1 MKYLFKNKEIS
12 QTTIESIF
20 EFIDYIKNE
29 MISNYYD
36 NQNNQFIIDMNCI
49 LNNIYIIP
57 D

>member
-12 QTTIESIF
+12 QITIEGIF

-29 MISNYYD
+29 MLSNYCD
-36 NQNNQFIIDMNCI
+36 NQDSQFIIDMNCI

>member
-12 QTTIESIF
+12 QTTIENIF